1 MSVGAGASGTRGR
14 REWTRAQLISLFG
27 AVNLFAR
34 LPEAQREAIGVAAEA
49 RTVSRGTVVVN
60 QGEVADALYVVAS
73 GSLLVQRATRKG
85 EKRAINVI
93 EAPGSFG
100 ELSLLDSRPRSASVE
115 ALETCELFVV
125 SRESF
130 LGLLSRDPRLV
141 DGVLR
146 ELGRL
151 VRRLTD
157 QVADDA
163 LLDLPTRV
171 AKTLLRLVET
181 QIAANANAEPVVTL
195 AQSKLAELAGGSR
208 QSVNAALATLA
219 TRGLIRLDTRRIV
232 ITDLA
237 GLRTRAGV
245 S

>member
-1 MSVGAGASGTRGR
+1 MSAGTGAARRGR
-14 REWTRAQLISLFG
+14 REWTRAQLIDLFG
-27 AVNLFAR
+27 SVNLFAR
-34 LPEAQREAIGVAAEA
+34 LPAPQREAIAVTAEP
-49 RTVSRGTVVVN
+49 RIVRRGTVVVS
-60 QGEVADALYVVAS
+60 QGEVADVLYVVAS
-73 GSLLVQRATRKG
+73 GSLLVQRSTRNG
-85 EKRAINVI
+85 ERRAVNVI

-115 ALETCELFVV
+115 ALETCELFEV

-130 LGLLSRDPRLV
+130 LSLLTRDPRLV

-146 ELGRL
+146 ELGRM

-171 AKTLLRLVET
+171 AKTVLRLVDA
-181 QIAANANAEPVVTL
+181 QVAADEKAEPVVTL

-208 QSVNAALATLA
+208 QSVNAALSALA
-219 TRGLIRLDTRRIV
+219 SRGLIRLDTRRIV
-232 ITDLA
+232 VTDLA
-237 GLRTRAGV
+237 GLRSRAGV